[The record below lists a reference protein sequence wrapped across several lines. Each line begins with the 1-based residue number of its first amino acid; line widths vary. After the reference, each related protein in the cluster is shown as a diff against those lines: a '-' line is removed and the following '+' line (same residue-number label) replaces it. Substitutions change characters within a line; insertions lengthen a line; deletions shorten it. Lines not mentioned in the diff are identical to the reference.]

1 MFSSAISSS
10 ETFANRLLAAILALY
25 KLPRAVY
32 VASYKG
38 PLDQSDCWK
47 LFVQKL
53 YLNIYMLNA
62 FASIM
67 HKRPNSNGQRSFY

>member
-1 MFSSAISSS
+1 MFSSAIYSS

-47 LFVQKL
+47 LFVQL
-53 YLNIYMLNA
+53 
-62 FASIM
+62 
-67 HKRPNSNGQRSFY
+67 